1 MAETYYMSVFSKLNQ
16 IKEMRSQAKS
26 LQNQLAEESVT
37 IQKHGVT
44 LTMDGNQKIV
54 KLDLASDL
62 LAPERKN
69 RLEEAV
75 KDAHNEAI
83 AKVQK
88 IMVEKMRSNPNFN
101 IPGLK

>member
-1 MAETYYMSVFSKLNQ
+1 MSVFSKLKQ
-16 IKEMRSQAKS
+16 IKELRQQGKS

-62 LAPERKN
+62 LAPERKS
-69 RLEEAV
+69 RLEEII

-83 AKVQK
+83 GKVQK

-101 IPGLK
+101 IPRLS